1 MSEPEPTAILV
12 VLKPGTTDVEAA
24 TVRTAMRMWSHVAE
38 VRPLS
43 KDNRQAVADAR
54 ARSVIA
60 DELTPIF
67 EKLRGEVIGTLEATT
82 GELEAIIA
90 VEPPAGSV
98 TPLPEPRQPHGQGNG
113 APGRPS
119 PTPRRAQS
127 R

>member
-1 MSEPEPTAILV
+1 VSAPEPTAILV

-54 ARSVIA
+54 ARSLIA

-67 EKLRGEVIGTLEATT
+67 EKLRGEVMEKLEATT
-82 GELEAIIA
+82 GELEAVIA
-90 VEPPAGSV
+90 VEPAPSSV
-98 TPLPEPRQPHGQGNG
+98 TTLPEPRQPSST
-113 APGRPS
+113 PGRPT
-119 PTPRRAQS
+119 PTPRQTQS
-127 R
+127 G